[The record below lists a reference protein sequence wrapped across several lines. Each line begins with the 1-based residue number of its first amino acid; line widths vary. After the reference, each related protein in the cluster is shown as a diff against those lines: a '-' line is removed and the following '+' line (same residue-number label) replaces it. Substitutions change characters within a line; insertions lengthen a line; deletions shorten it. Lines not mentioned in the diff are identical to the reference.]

1 MRLLLDE
8 NMSDRRLAARL
19 KAQGHDPVFAIDIG
33 LLSVSDARV
42 LSSAIAQAL
51 PVLTRDSDDFTDLH
65 NLIMTAGGHHPGVL
79 VVRFDND
86 PRHNLTDRGIASAV
100 AKLESSGISIR
111 DRIHVLNQWR

>member
-42 LSSAIAQAL
+42 PMALS
-51 PVLTRDSDDFTDLH
+51 
-65 NLIMTAGGHHPGVL
+65 GPGPTV
-79 VVRFDND
+79 
-86 PRHNLTDRGIASAV
+86 
-100 AKLESSGISIR
+100 
-111 DRIHVLNQWR
+111 